1 MLESEMRERDRDVRA
16 RNIPSPGKAPGW
28 FDPRAK
34 AAGSWAFI
42 LNRLTGLGLT
52 FYLGLHLIVLNK
64 LAQGPQ
70 AYDDF
75 VASSQ
80 SLFIKLGEV
89 VLIAAVLFHG
99 LNGLRLTLHAFGVCI
114 GHQKKLLI
122 VILVG
127 TTLASILFAI
137 RLFGE

>member
-1 MLESEMRERDRDVRA
+1 MLESERRDRDVHVRD
-16 RNIPSPGKAPGW
+16 IPAPGKAPRW

-34 AAGSWAFI
+34 DAGSWAFI

-64 LAQGPQ
+64 LAQGPR

-75 VASSQ
+75 VEFSQ
-80 SLFIKLGEV
+80 SPLIKLGEIA
-89 VLIAAVLFHG
+89 LIAAVLFHG
-99 LNGLRLTLHAFGVCI
+99 LNGLRLTLHAFGVGI
-114 GHQKKLLI
+114 GHQKQLLI
-122 VILVG
+122 LILVG
-127 TTLASILFAI
+127 TTLAGILFAI

>member
-1 MLESEMRERDRDVRA
+1 MLESEIMNQDARA
-16 RNIPSPGKAPGW
+16 RNNPSPRKAPHW
-28 FDPRAK
+28 FDPRARDS
-34 AAGSWAFI
+34 GSWAFI

-52 FYLGLHLIVLNK
+52 FYLGLHLVVLNK

-75 VASSQ
+75 IAFSESS
-80 SLFIKLGEV
+80 LIKLGEV

-99 LNGLRLTLHAFGVCI
+99 LNGLRLTLHAFGI
-114 GHQKKLLI
+114 GIRHQKKLL
-122 VILVG
+122 VVVLVG
-127 TTLASILFAI
+127 TILTSVLFAV

>member
-1 MLESEMRERDRDVRA
+1 MLEPEMRARDARA
-16 RNIPSPGKAPGW
+16 GNVPSPAKGPRW

-34 AAGSWAFI
+34 DVGSWAFI

-52 FYLGLHLIVLNK
+52 FYLALHLVVLNK

-75 VASSQ
+75 IAFSQ
-80 SLFIKLGEV
+80 SLVIKIGEV

-99 LNGLRLTLHAFGVCI
+99 LNGLRLTLHAFGFGI
-114 GHQKKLLI
+114 RHQKKFFALA
-122 VILVG
+122 LVG
-127 TTLASILFAI
+127 TIFVSILFAI